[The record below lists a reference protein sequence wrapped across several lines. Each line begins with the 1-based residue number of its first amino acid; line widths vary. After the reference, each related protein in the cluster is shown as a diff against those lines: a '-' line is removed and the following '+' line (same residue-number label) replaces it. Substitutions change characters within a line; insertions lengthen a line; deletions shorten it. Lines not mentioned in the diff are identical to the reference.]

1 MSIRAQKANALGAR
15 GATVGRRRP
24 RRARGMAIQAVSVTV
39 GVMVSMF
46 GPSPRAEAATYACGD
61 PSKNHC
67 YGDNAWTQAGEYFG
81 AYTEIIQSEL
91 ACPSGCGG
99 FVDDEI
105 WLVDRSTPGCVN
117 NAFHACWVEAGSI
130 ALDGQGPVYFWAE
143 SRPMNDSTFYL
154 HLLGGVDAPGT
165 VDHYMIV
172 KDGRSTPNPYQVF
185 IYNDDHST
193 LYNGVSAV
201 PGGTVQMTG
210 KEILIGQELAGTKDA
225 SASLAGFSRN
235 LWAVQALDAG
245 YVFWYNAQTAEG
257 GVNSASPPTA
267 TWTIDP
273 AGSGCSSPPEGG
285 NFVTACCN

>member
-1 MSIRAQKANALGAR
+1 MSIRPHKAKAFGAQGAP
-15 GATVGRRRP
+15 VGRRRSLAGG
-24 RRARGMAIQAVSVTV
+24 RNIQAASAAVCVAALV
-39 GVMVSMF
+39 F
-46 GPSPRAEAATYACGD
+46 GAALQTEAANYACGD

-81 AYTEIIQSEL
+81 AYTDITQSTL

-105 WLVDRSTPGCVN
+105 WLVDRSTSGCGN
-117 NAFHACWVEAGSI
+117 NSFKTCWVEAGSI
-130 ALDGQGPVYFWAE
+130 ASDGQGPVYFWAD
-143 SRPMNDSTFYL
+143 SRPTNDSTFNL
-154 HLLGGVDAPGT
+154 HLLGGVDASGT
-165 VDHYMIV
+165 VNHYMIV

-210 KEILIGQELAGTKDA
+210 REIRIGQELAGTKDA

-245 YVFWYNAQTAEG
+245 YVFWYNAQTVEG
-257 GVNSASPPTA
+257 GVTSAAPPTA
-267 TWTIDP
+267 AWTIDP